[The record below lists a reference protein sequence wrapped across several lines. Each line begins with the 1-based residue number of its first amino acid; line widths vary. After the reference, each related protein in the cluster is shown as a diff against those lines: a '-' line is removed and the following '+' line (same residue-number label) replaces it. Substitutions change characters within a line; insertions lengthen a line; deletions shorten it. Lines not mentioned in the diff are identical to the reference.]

1 MQVLSPL
8 SQRPEARERALHG
21 RSFEYDVGAD
31 DPLEQGS

>member
-21 RSFEYDVGAD
+21 RSFEHDVSPD
-31 DPLEQGS
+31 DPPEQGS